1 MVGCGY
7 TKKQERK
14 TRERNRRGRRKRKAN
29 NTTSKY
35 NEKTKDHVR
44 QMKELTEEWIQDWEK
59 LVERGAKEDV
69 QSLNGWWPPLKFHKL
84 NPFPCQT
91 HEWTG
96 SGQRLDFFNNFDSR
110 RGWEKNVARRA
121 RCLQIAF
128 GQQTKGPANNMA
140 SVFLAF
146 NTKIEHVGCHANLFD
161 RGNVQRNDQRGWM
174 ACKEMFF
181 FCFRRYGG
189 WYKRDLI
196 ASLPCQ
202 RWPFGLCMSHVGGKP
217 RQDWQI
223 QGPSRIG
230 KFLFSMGWLKCQR
243 LLIFR
248 GSSLTAPAGR
258 WNRCK
263 KGAVLTAKRSKWGRS
278 TWLGWSDLVERLLSI
293 REGTG
298 GVSDEGIGSGWAM
311 VPTQDTRR
319 DWFKAQK
326 RLPEGGYM
334 RWWCWSREAGRDFN
348 SYLVFGVHTQ
358 CRVFKIVQNRTSE
371 KAVMKIFL

>member
-69 QSLNGWWPPLKFHKL
+69 QSLNGWWPPLKVHKL

-140 SVFLAF
+140 SVFLLLTRKSSMLGAMPICSTEETY
-146 NTKIEHVGCHANLFD
+146 NVTIKGDGWHA
-161 RGNVQRNDQRGWM
+161 RK
-174 ACKEMFF
+174 CFF
-181 FCFRRYGG
+181 FASGG
-189 WYKRDLI
+189 TVDGTNATRLRHCR
-196 ASLPCQ
+196 ASGG
-202 RWPFGLCMSHVGGKP
+202 PFFCACLTLVGSHGKTGKHKGQP
-217 RQDWQI
+217 
-223 QGPSRIG
+223 RIG
-230 KFLFSMGWLKCQR
+230 KCLFSMGWLKCQR

-248 GSSLTAPAGR
+248 RFVVDHTCRSL
-258 WNRCK
+258 K
-263 KGAVLTAKRSKWGRS
+263 QMQKGAVLIAKRSKWGRS
-278 TWLGWSDLVERLLSI
+278 TWLGWSDLVQRLFSI
-293 REGTG
+293 RVGTG
-298 GVSDEGIGSGWAM
+298 RCPTKGFGWGWAVHANAGHTARLIQGTEKFAGGWAHASM
-311 VPTQDTRR
+311 VLIT
-319 DWFKAQK
+319 W
-326 RLPEGGYM
+326 
-334 RWWCWSREAGRDFN
+334 
-348 SYLVFGVHTQ
+348 
-358 CRVFKIVQNRTSE
+358 NRTRFN
-371 KAVMKIFL
+371 ILT